1 MNMNKRVVITG
12 IGSVT
17 PLGIGAAKLYDRLE
31 SGDCAVQQMP
41 DWIKYK
47 GLGSRVA
54 ALAPLEDEKAISR
67 KDRRSMGR
75 LSLFAAQAAKQAV
88 VDANLDDQILT
99 SSHFGCVAGSTMG
112 SAGSITDVYELM
124 LPDYDLS
131 MMPSSKFF
139 QCISHTAA
147 MNVAQYLGIRGVVM
161 ATSAACASGLQAI
174 GTGYDMIRCGRQT
187 GMLCGGAEEVHPTV
201 TGSFDVLYATSTKYN
216 NDPQATPRPFDKDR
230 DGLVCG
236 EGSGMLVLEEYEHAR
251 NRGARMYGEII
262 GYHTCGSGTHI
273 SQSNAQAMALCMR
286 RAMEMANV
294 DAKDVDYINAHATA
308 TLQGD
313 VEEAAAIADVFGSD
327 TPVSSLKGALGHTLG
342 ASGPI
347 ELIASLI
354 MVERNKIIATRN
366 LETIDP
372 ACNMIRHVQTNLT
385 SEIDVFLKNSFA
397 FGNIN
402 AAILCRRADTNRP

>member
-1 MNMNKRVVITG
+1 MNKRVVITG
-12 IGSVT
+12 MGAIT
-17 PLGIGAAKLYDRLE
+17 PLGIGVSSLYDRLE
-31 SGDCAVQQMP
+31 CGDGVVQQMP
-41 DWIKYK
+41 DWVKYK

-54 ALAPLEDEKAISR
+54 ALAPLEDERAIPR
-67 KDRRSMGR
+67 RTRRSMGR

-88 VDANLDDQILT
+88 VDADLSDQFLT
-99 SSHFGCVAGSTMG
+99 SSSFGCIAGSTMG
-112 SAGSITDVYELM
+112 SAGSITEVYELM
-124 LPDYDLS
+124 LPEYDLS
-131 MMPSSKFF
+131 LMPSSKFF

-147 MNVAQYLGIRGVVM
+147 MNVAQYLGIRGVVL

-174 GTGYDMIRCGRQT
+174 GTGYDVIRCGRQV

-201 TGSFDVLYATSTKYN
+201 TGSFDVLYATSTNYN
-216 NDPQATPRPFDKDR
+216 DCPSATPRPFDKDR

-251 NRGARMYGEII
+251 NRGARIYGEII

-273 SQSNAQAMALCMR
+273 SQSNAQAMSVCMR

-294 DAKDVDYINAHATA
+294 DAKNVDYINAHATA

-372 ACNMIRHVQTNLT
+372 ACNMIRHVQTNMT